1 MVCGQREGRRETER
15 QREATDLGK
24 FRTHSLTKY
33 TLTLT
38 LTLKH
43 TLRTQSL
50 SHTRPPNE
58 QILSLK
64 KDTTRFTNGSE
75 FQKLCN
81 TAGFLL

>member
-38 LTLKH
+38 LKH

-50 SHTRPPNE
+50 SLTHTQTQRTHTLWTN
-58 QILSLK
+58 SLIAL
-64 KDTTRFTNGSE
+64 RV
-75 FQKLCN
+75 
-81 TAGFLL
+81 